1 MEKLVYKSGLT
12 TIYECDNLYKIEN
25 ADGYYM
31 FTDRDERILEAL
43 KNLMEGRRSLYYSP
57 VTSCLY
63 INKDNKFVCN
73 IRQLVVAAT
82 MDGDFQSN
90 LEAVK
95 RSSVRVKNPV
105 DERNFCRSNLEYAK
119 AAEDN
124 SLNTF
129 WDDGEYF
136 YIRHNPTG
144 EIAKTDYLPP
154 LNELIRQKRWF
165 YSKKFRMMIATK
177 EKNRFEF
184 IRLHSFVAVY
194 PAYDGSIDYEDYYNS
209 CISIM
214 AENDM
219 CVDHIDTDRRNC
231 TSSNLAIVKRNQ
243 NSAKRDITL
252 KCNKAPFMCVAV
264 SSGEKIGMAAGY
276 DDGTTVIK
284 ANSVYT
290 DFDAFIAALKDFYNN
305 GRIRNMEGEIITLPQ
320 SPKEQLKAVKN
331 MSVNP
336 CNEDVLKRL
345 LKEIA

>member
-82 MDGDFQSN
+82 MDGDFQAN

-95 RSSVRVKNPV
+95 RSSVRVKNPA
-105 DERNFCRSNLEYAK
+105 DERNFCRGNLEYAK

-136 YIRHNPTG
+136 YIRHNQQG
-144 EIAKTDYLPP
+144 KL
-154 LNELIRQKRWF
+154 QK
-165 YSKKFRMMIATK
+165 
-177 EKNRFEF
+177 
-184 IRLHSFVAVY
+184 
-194 PAYDGSIDYEDYYNS
+194 
-209 CISIM
+209 
-214 AENDM
+214 
-219 CVDHIDTDRRNC
+219 
-231 TSSNLAIVKRNQ
+231 Q
-243 NSAKRDITL
+243 
-252 KCNKAPFMCVAV
+252 
-264 SSGEKIGMAAGY
+264 
-276 DDGTTVIK
+276 
-284 ANSVYT
+284 
-290 DFDAFIAALKDFYNN
+290 
-305 GRIRNMEGEIITLPQ
+305 II
-320 SPKEQLKAVKN
+320 
-331 MSVNP
+331 
-336 CNEDVLKRL
+336 CHR
-345 LKEIA
+345 